1 MQLRRVYWGCRRCGL
16 GWHGAD
22 ARLGVDGGRTRQAT
36 RMLCLAGASWSFA
49 GASRYLAELCGLQAS
64 AGTVRSVCQQEG
76 PRIDAWQGTPSA
88 SETYRKT
95 AGIDEFQTDGT
106 CINTTE
112 GWKEM
117 RGGVFA
123 KRTPGAPA
131 TPSEWSTRQLPAPG
145 ARVAFAAIE
154 DHETFAARWPV
165 VASRLGIRA
174 QSSLDVW
181 ADGAKWIWERVNFH
195 FAWAQG
201 TLDVYHALEHT
212 SAAAKGVFGEGTAEA
227 SAWQDR
233 ARDALLAEGHA
244 GGRAADRPDARQR
257 RTRRT
262 AGRLEQLG

>member
-1 MQLRRVYWGCRRCGL
+1 
-16 GWHGAD
+16 
-22 ARLGVDGGRTRQAT
+22 
-36 RMLCLAGASWSFA
+36 MLCLAGASWSFA